1 MGKRSKNTEEEESTM
16 GSSSSIA
23 KRTRSKSEN
32 TENVITVESLN
43 KPELT
48 VSKRR
53 STFSRKLSKKKLSRS
68 TLPSREDDTSNNV
81 EEATAVVTKRSK
93 CPAFQNPAP
102 YRIRQMELS
111 DIHQVFQLG
120 LNIFTAKE
128 FPNMYRLWDDFAVIE
143 NLASS
148 REFCYVA
155 EAYDEDEPEES
166 AKKNREVIAFILGET
181 MTKYSVGTRGYIQW
195 VGVKKEFRRRH
206 IATALIEKFISITK
220 EHNVSMLLADTPASN
235 TPAIK
240 MLERAGLT
248 NKTDHVYLTKQI
260 FNEEVPKKR
269 VDEDGEFHFIY
280 TVKKKSVTIRN
291 MEIKDLNSVYE
302 LGNQIFT
309 SSFENIYNF
318 WDDEAVMEYYL
329 TDPDLCMVATVKE
342 KDPSSK
348 GEKVQKVIGFAFG
361 TTIEKPKSSWKYGY
375 LVWLGVDPMYQGMGL
390 ARELYDT
397 MVELFAHEKVRM
409 LMIDTQVNNESA
421 IRFFRKLGFGHD
433 EKYVYLCNR
442 AQKDGKGEQG
452 TYTCNSI
459 TS

>member
-1 MGKRSKNTEEEESTM
+1 MGKRSKNTEEEESTT

-32 TENVITVESLN
+32 AENFTTVESLN

-68 TLPSREDDTSNNV
+68 TLPSRDETSTNV
-81 EEATAVVTKRSK
+81 EESTAITKRSK
-93 CPAFQNPAP
+93 SPAFQNQAP
-102 YRIRQMELS
+102 YRIRPMELL

-120 LNIFTAKE
+120 LNIFTSKE

-148 REFCYVA
+148 REYCYVA
-155 EAYDEDEPEES
+155 ETYDENETDES
-166 AKKNREVIAFILGET
+166 TKKDREVIAFILGET

-206 IATALIEKFISITK
+206 IATGLIEKFISVTK
-220 EHNVSMLLADTPASN
+220 EHNVSMLLADTPATN
-235 TPAIK
+235 TPAIN
-240 MLERAGLT
+240 MLEISGLT

-260 FNEEVPKKR
+260 CNEELSQKR
-269 VDEDGEFHFIY
+269 VNEDGEFHFIY
-280 TVKKKSVTIRN
+280 TVKKKILTIRN

-348 GEKVQKVIGFAFG
+348 GEKVEKVIGFAFG

-433 EKYVYLCNR
+433 EKYVYLCNKE
-442 AQKDGKGEQG
+442 QKDGKGDQG
-452 TYTCNSI
+452 PYTCNSI
-459 TS
+459 AS

>member
-1 MGKRSKNTEEEESTM
+1 MGKRSKKREGEESTSTTSTV
-16 GSSSSIA
+16 GSCSIA
-23 KRTRSKSEN
+23 AKRLRKSKSGTTKNATISEQL
-32 TENVITVESLN
+32 S

-68 TLPSREDDTSNNV
+68 TLPSSSTKNGGGGESTL
-81 EEATAVVTKRSK
+81 AIVTKRSAS
-93 CPAFQNPAP
+93 PATSNPTP

-120 LNIFTAKE
+120 LNIFTSKE

-148 REFCYVA
+148 REYCYIA
-155 EAYDEDEPEES
+155 ETYDEDNIDES
-166 AKKNREVIAFILGET
+166 TNKYTEVVAFILGET

-206 IATALIEKFISITK
+206 IATALIEKFISVTK
-220 EHNVSMLLADTPASN
+220 ENNISMLLADTPTTN

-240 MLERAGLT
+240 MLEMAGLT
-248 NKTDHVYLTKQI
+248 NKTDHVYLIKQI
-260 FNEEVPKKR
+260 CNEVPKKR
-269 VDEDGEFHFIY
+269 VNDDGEFHFVY
-280 TVKKKSVTIRN
+280 AVKKKSITIRN

-329 TDPDLCMVATVKE
+329 TDPELCMVATVKE
-342 KDPSSK
+342 KS
-348 GEKVQKVIGFAFG
+348 EKVEKVIGFAFG

-375 LVWLGVDPMYQGMGL
+375 LVWLGVHPLYQGMGL

-397 MVELFAHEKVRM
+397 MVELFTHERVRM

-433 EKYVYLCNR
+433 EKYVYLCNK
-442 AQKDGKGEQG
+442 AQKDIKGDQG
-452 TYTCNSI
+452 PYTCNSI
-459 TS
+459 TF